1 MDTASVTRVIEETN
15 FSGVVLVRRG
25 EETLFEAARGL
36 ASRERGEAITMDT
49 RFDTASITKLF
60 TAAAVL
66 QQVDAGHIDLDE
78 SIHEYVDLQGTTIG
92 RGVQLLHLLTHTSGI
107 ADDAD
112 ETAGE
117 SYEELWAA
125 RPASSIEQ
133 TADLLPLFAQKPP
146 LAAPGEEANYVN
158 AGYVLLGLALE
169 GVTGLPYRELIEKQV
184 FGLLGMTDSG
194 FADRRTGQ
202 AGLAEGGDVD
212 EDGVWHSNVDAFPP
226 LGGPDAG
233 AQSTAADL
241 ITFLRA
247 ARDAKLLTAELTE
260 EFTSPQVDVDEEI
273 AYGFGFEFDLDED
286 AQVRSMYLDGVNPGV
301 SGIVRTYF
309 GPTAADAIDVVVL
322 SNSEDGAWD
331 VIRAIDAQL

>member
-1 MDTASVTRVIEETN
+1 MESVTRVIEDTD
-15 FSGVVLVRRG
+15 FSGVVLVKRG
-25 EETLFEAARGL
+25 EETLFQTARGL

-66 QQVDAGHIDLDE
+66 QQVDAGRIDLDE
-78 SIHEYVDLQGTTIG
+78 SIHEYVDLAGTTIG
-92 RGVQLLHLLTHTSGI
+92 RDVQLLHLLTHTSGI

-112 ETAGE
+112 EAEGE
-117 SYEELWAA
+117 SYDELWAE
-125 RPASSIEQ
+125 RPASSITQ
-133 TADLLPLFAQKPP
+133 TADLLPLFAQKPR

-184 FGLLGMTDSG
+184 FALLGMDDSG
-194 FADRRTGQ
+194 FTDRRTGEP
-202 AGLAEGGDVD
+202 GLAEGGDIDD
-212 EDGVWHSNVDAFPP
+212 EGVWHSNDDAFPP
-226 LGGPDAG
+226 LGNPDAG

-260 EFTSPQVDVDEEI
+260 EFTSPQIEVDEEI
-273 AYGFGFEFDLDED
+273 AYGFGFEFDIDED
-286 AQVRSMYLDGVNPGV
+286 GQVRSMYLDGVNPGA

-331 VIRAIDAQL
+331 VIRAIDAEL

>member
-1 MDTASVTRVIEETN
+1 MDTESVARVIEATD
-15 FSGVVLVRRG
+15 FSGVVLVKRG
-25 EETLFEAARGL
+25 DETLFEAARGL
-36 ASRERGEAITMDT
+36 ASRERDEPITLDT

-78 SIHEYVDLQGTTIG
+78 SIHEYVDLDGTTI
-92 RGVQLLHLLTHTSGI
+92 RRDVQLLHLLTHTSGI

-117 SYEELWAA
+117 SYDDLWAE
-125 RPASSIEQ
+125 RPASSIRE
-133 TADLLPLFAQKPP
+133 TADLLPLFADKEP
-146 LAAPGEEANYVN
+146 LAAPGEEANYAN

-169 GVTGLPYRELIEKQV
+169 GVTGLPYRQLVEQQV
-184 FGLLGMTDSG
+184 FALLGMDHSG
-194 FADRRTGQ
+194 FVDRRTGEP
-202 AGLAEGGDVD
+202 GLAEGGDVD
-212 EDGVWHSNVDAFPP
+212 DDGVWHSNADAFPP

-247 ARDAKLLTAELTE
+247 ARDAKILTAELTE
-260 EFTSPQVDVDEEI
+260 EFTSPQIEVDEEI
-273 AYGFGFEFDLDED
+273 SYGFGFEFDVDED
-286 AQVRSMYLDGVNPGV
+286 GQVRSMYLDGVNPGA

-309 GPTAADAIDVVVL
+309 GPTTADAIDVVVL

-331 VIRAIDAQL
+331 VIRAIDAEL

>member
-1 MDTASVTRVIEETN
+1 MDTASITRVIEDTD
-15 FSGVVLVRRG
+15 FSGVVLVTRG
-25 EETLFEAARGL
+25 EETLFQAARGL
-36 ASRERGEAITMDT
+36 ASRERNEAITMDT

-78 SIHEYVDLQGTTIG
+78 SIHEYVDLDGTTIG

-112 ETAGE
+112 ETEGE
-117 SYEELWAA
+117 SYEDLWVE

-133 TADLLPLFAQKPP
+133 TADLLPLFGQKPR

-184 FGLLGMTDSG
+184 FASLGMSDSG
-194 FADRRTGQ
+194 FADRRSREP
-202 AGLAEGGDVD
+202 GLAEGGDVD
-212 EDGVWHSNVDAFPP
+212 DAGVWHSNDDAFPP

-241 ITFLRA
+241 VTFLRA
-247 ARDAKLLTAELTE
+247 ARDAKILTAELTE
-260 EFTSPQVDVDEEI
+260 EFTSPQVEVDEEI
-273 AYGFGFEFDLDED
+273 AYGFGFEFDIDED
-286 AQVRSMYLDGVNPGV
+286 GQVRSMYLDGVNPGV
-301 SGIVRTYF
+301 SGIARTYF
-309 GPTAADAIDVVVL
+309 GPTAADAVDVVVL

-331 VIRAIDAQL
+331 VIRAIDAEF